1 MKLTHPQS
9 DPAKFNIDGDQF
21 KNEIIHLDS
30 TVKSSVFMDDEF
42 DENGQLW
49 LTIKW
54 DIDIFKKGTTE
65 SIVTYS
71 RNFRSLIMKCDT
83 IDEDLVIINKLLYDT
98 FINVE
103 MDFQEQLPKL
113 SHLKSTDMDVTS
125 AQIIELLLDRGMY

>member
-9 DPAKFNIDGDQF
+9 EPAKFNIDRDQF
-21 KNEIIHLDS
+21 KNEIILLDS

-42 DENGQLW
+42 DEKGQLW
-49 LTIKW
+49 LTVKW

-65 SIVTYS
+65 SIITYS

-125 AQIIELLLDRGMY
+125 AQIIELLMDRGMY

>member
-71 RNFRSLIMKCDT
+71 RNFRSLIIKCDT
-83 IDEDLVIINKLLYDT
+83 IDEDLVIINKLLFDT
-98 FINVE
+98 FI
-103 MDFQEQLPKL
+103 
-113 SHLKSTDMDVTS
+113 
-125 AQIIELLLDRGMY
+125 